1 MCVLKITSSDYA
13 RDALKI
19 KDVENLSHEWTK
31 EIISSTDLWR
41 TSEHLKSINNVQFE

>member
-19 KDVENLSHEWTK
+19 KAFENLLQERTK